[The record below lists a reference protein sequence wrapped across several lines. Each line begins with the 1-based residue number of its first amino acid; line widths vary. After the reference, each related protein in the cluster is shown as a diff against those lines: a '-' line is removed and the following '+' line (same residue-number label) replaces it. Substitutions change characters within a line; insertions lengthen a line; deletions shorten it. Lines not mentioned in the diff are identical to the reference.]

1 MTERDEVDDV
11 YDEDVVEGKVGMLRM
26 IGSRRGGNMG

>member
-1 MTERDEVDDV
+1 MTERDEVDV